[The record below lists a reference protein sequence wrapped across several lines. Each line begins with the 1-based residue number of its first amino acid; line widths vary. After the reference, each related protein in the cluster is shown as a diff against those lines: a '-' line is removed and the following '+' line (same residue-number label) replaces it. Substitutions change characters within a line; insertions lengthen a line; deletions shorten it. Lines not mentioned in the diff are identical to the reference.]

1 MKTSDQ
7 KISTTHVANA
17 SPFFS
22 KDNEHNF
29 FCATRKETPFFSKR
43 NVAPVQTKLTVGRPN
58 DKYEQEAD
66 AVADK
71 VVQRLSENKPEV
83 ANKNGNAIQT
93 KPIVPPTSITPLV
106 QPKCASCEQEEKLQ
120 KKEEVDE
127 KDQLEGKLQ
136 KEPVF
141 ASDAVPPD
149 DNKNIQR
156 NCAGCEKEDEKKLQ
170 TRSENNSPQTAG
182 ASIESNLNASKGS
195 GNPMSKSWR

>member
-7 KISTTHVANA
+7 KISTTHVAKA
-17 SPFFS
+17 SPFLS
-22 KDNEHNF
+22 KDNENF
-29 FCATRKETPFFSKR
+29 FGSTRKETPFFSKR
-43 NVAPVQTKLTVGRPN
+43 NFAPVQTKLTVGRPN

-93 KPIVPPTSITPLV
+93 KPIVPAASITPLV

-182 ASIESNLNASKGS
+182 ASIESNLNASKEIGRAS
-195 GNPMSKSWR
+195 CRERV